1 MKTKGVILAAGKG
14 VRMLPFTSHFPKP
27 LLPICNKPLLQYQI
41 EAMKNIGIEDILIVI
56 GHLGFE
62 IVKAIGDGSR
72 FGVRIKYIEQEETL
86 GIAHAVYKLEQEMD
100 SSFLLFLGDIFF
112 KTRDLRQMVE
122 VIESDNISAVLA
134 TKTETQQKA
143 IERNF
148 AVICDEAGYVK
159 RVIEKPRHITNALK
173 GCGIYLFNLDIFD
186 ALRRT
191 PRTAMRDEYEITDAI
206 QILINDG
213 GKVVSKNIIEKDINL
228 TFPSDI
234 IACNLSELKCTKK
247 KNLIG
252 QNSLI
257 AETATLS
264 NSIIG
269 DNVSV
274 THDIEIK
281 DTVVFSNV
289 EIDKSI
295 SKLNNAIVTP
305 YQRINC

>member
-1 MKTKGVILAAGKG
+1 
-14 VRMLPFTSHFPKP
+14 MLPFTSHFPKP

-72 FGVRIKYIEQEETL
+72 LGVRIKYIEQEKTL

-112 KTRDLRQMVE
+112 KTRDLRQMVKA
-122 VIESDNISAVLA
+122 IESDNISAVLA
-134 TKTETQQKA
+134 TKTETHQKA

-159 RVIEKPRHITNALK
+159 RVIEKPRHITNVLK
-173 GCGIYLFNLDIFD
+173 GCGIYLFKLDIFD

-234 IACNLSELKCTKK
+234 IACNLNELKCTKK
-247 KNLIG
+247 ENLIG

-257 AETATLS
+257 AETVTLS
-264 NSIIG
+264 NSIVG

-281 DTVVFSNV
+281 NTVVFSNV

-295 SKLNNAIVTP
+295 SKLNNAIITP